1 MISKC
6 SHRCQFKETR
16 KTAYPSRGSFIFIYL
31 FACVHSSN
39 RFFVLVK
46 SKLMY
51 IFHPS
56 KFYMKIKS
64 QLIGIKTVDGQSSI
78 EDAEEENVVRS
89 SS

>member
-16 KTAYPSRGSFIFIYL
+16 KTAYPSRGSFIFNYL

-39 RFFVLVK
+39 GFFFLAK
-46 SKLMY
+46 CKLMY

-64 QLIGIKTVDGQSSI
+64 QLIGIKTVDGQSST

-89 SS
+89 ST

>member
-1 MISKC
+1 
-6 SHRCQFKETR
+6 
-16 KTAYPSRGSFIFIYL
+16 
-31 FACVHSSN
+31 
-39 RFFVLVK
+39 
-46 SKLMY
+46 MY

-89 SS
+89 SN